1 MPAQRT
7 SQRQLFL
14 LLFFTITVSLLAA
27 CSSGQSQSTPT
38 PTPVPGVHTWLLVTA
53 PQQPLPV
60 NRAINVKSRTEDVQ
74 HLVSHVE
81 LYAVEWPR
89 PPELSSGAL
98 LLLRSDAAPFDQ
110 TTFTASQVFTPTQI
124 GHYVIKVVGY
134 NKLGAKS
141 ESNYLGF
148 DVQ

>member
-1 MPAQRT
+1 MPAKKIL
-7 SQRQLFL
+7 QRQVYL
-14 LLFFTITVSLLAA
+14 LSLLIIIVSLLGA
-27 CSSGQSQSTPT
+27 CSSGEST

-60 NRAINVKSRTEDVQ
+60 NRPINVRSRTEDAQ
-74 HLVSHVE
+74 HQVSHVE

-89 PPELSSGAL
+89 PSELSSGAP

-110 TTFTASQVFTPTQI
+110 TTFTASQVFTPTQS

-134 NKLGAKS
+134 NKLGAKD
-141 ESNYLGF
+141 ESDYLGF
-148 DVQ
+148 EVQ